1 MRLISQIR
9 ERPHVAFS
17 ILCLITVLSG
27 YIYTY
32 TNSTIGK
39 HISIVF
45 LCLSV
50 AILTYF
56 CLRQLVKIFKIRVS
70 KKYASSYEIPDYENM
85 QKLVEKMGIKL
96 DKKHPF
102 VIKVGLDNAYYNL
115 WNGRIILGDVLL
127 NRLESQERMA
137 LVSHELTH
145 AKKNHLLKLFVFVLV
160 ALIVTLILLHRE
172 QDFVFCA
179 VWIAFFLML
188 LPYVNRRFE
197 YEADAGVADET
208 SPEATISLLKKT
220 EVEECWSRETVTHPS
235 IQSRI
240 DRIEK
245 LLKRQ

>member
-17 ILCLITVLSG
+17 ILCLITVSSG

-32 TNSTIGK
+32 TNSIIGK

-50 AILTYF
+50 AIWAYLSI
-56 CLRQLVKIFKIRVS
+56 RQFVRMIKIRVS

-85 QKLVEKMGIKL
+85 QKLVEKMGVKL

-102 VIKVGLDNAYYNL
+102 VLKVGLDNAYYDL
-115 WNGRIILGDVLL
+115 WNNRIALGDVLL
-127 NRLESQERMA
+127 KKLESQECMA

-145 AKKNHLLKLFVFVLV
+145 LKKGHLVKLFVLV
-160 ALIVTLILLHRE
+160 WIALIITIILLHRE
-172 QDFVFCA
+172 MDLVFCA

-188 LPYVNRRFE
+188 LPYVKRRFE
-197 YEADAGVADET
+197 CEADAGAADET
-208 SPEATISLLKKT
+208 SPEAYISLLKKT
-220 EVEECWSRETVTHPS
+220 EVEERWGCETVTHPS

-240 DRIEK
+240 NRIEK
-245 LLKRQ
+245 LLKR